1 MIKICVDKPTG
12 FMVRLKELR
21 TEKKLTQKELSAYL
35 SYGSSA
41 ISNYERGHN
50 TPSIPDLI
58 RISKV
63 FQVSVDYLV
72 GNSNQRQTLCN
83 ENIKEFL
90 GMYMLYDKRQ
100 LELLRRYM
108 LCLNGCTTNA
118 VEVEKKR
125 LPLEKSN

>member
-1 MIKICVDKPTG
+1 MIKICVDKPTS

-63 FQVSVDYLV
+63 FQVSV
-72 GNSNQRQTLCN
+72 T
-83 ENIKEFL
+83 IW
-90 GMYMLYDKRQ
+90 
-100 LELLRRYM
+100 
-108 LCLNGCTTNA
+108 
-118 VEVEKKR
+118 
-125 LPLEKSN
+125 